1 MATKVGRLK
10 RIFFIFFYFFL
21 FMLYRSCIF
30 SGMPPQISSPSKVK
44 KKYPTEAYYMMS
56 DVSLEV
62 HGMVQFGFCG

>member
-10 RIFFIFFYFFL
+10 RIFFIFF
-21 FMLYRSCIF
+21 CIF